1 MGLGFCGV
9 WSLGFGSLGL
19 GDCVWGLDD
28 AILGLDV
35 GILDMEWTGGVKMW
49 SSRNFEELLFIH
61 PGTGLP
67 PIPSDVKE
75 REGDPEPSVLG

>member
-1 MGLGFCGV
+1 MGL
-9 WSLGFGSLGL
+9 
-19 GDCVWGLDD
+19 
-28 AILGLDV
+28 AV

-49 SSRNFEELLFIH
+49 NSRNFEELLFIH
-61 PGTGLP
+61 PGTGLL